1 RAHAAV
7 EYLSGMGMGNG
18 RQCTGAFLSEAFRL
32 GDGAERTHSSNHA
45 EGGRKRNF
53 PHRVFDRFSAAA
65 SGSRLVPGANE
76 GSGRAAARSAGSD
89 RCELRAQASRPGVD
103 RFHAGV
109 IAYRRSRQTRH
120 TLHKEEAMT
129 MKTRKSSWII
139 YIAASMV
146 LALAALPNLEKS
158 IAAGPPTVDVK
169 IDNFSFTPATLTV
182 KAGTQITWTNG
193 DDIPHT
199 VVSDAQSFKSKVLDT
214 DEKFTFT
221 ASKPGTY
228 SYFCSIHPKMTG
240 KVVVE

>member
-1 RAHAAV
+1 
-7 EYLSGMGMGNG
+7 
-18 RQCTGAFLSEAFRL
+18 
-32 GDGAERTHSSNHA
+32 
-45 EGGRKRNF
+45 
-53 PHRVFDRFSAAA
+53 
-65 SGSRLVPGANE
+65 
-76 GSGRAAARSAGSD
+76 
-89 RCELRAQASRPGVD
+89 
-103 RFHAGV
+103 
-109 IAYRRSRQTRH
+109 
-120 TLHKEEAMT
+120 

-199 VVSDAQSFKSKVLDT
+199 VVSDDQAFKSKVLDT

-221 ASKPGTY
+221 ASKAGTY